1 MLHDDVYFSLIHQ
14 RTTRTSNK
22 DIEQGHR
29 KSSRSKTYRA
39 TLVTILKKYSRE
51 KQSVYTSTPSQTV
64 HLLTLLALPL
74 LTIAS
79 SPPMQP
85 HFEGLAAHAIAHLDL
100 LRATFYFTSI
110 QTSFT
115 LPHDIHFKVSR
126 IENGIDIKK
135 PSLIVAR
142 RTRAA
147 AVLVVDL
154 LRNDIQNLKTSRTG
168 VH

>member
-1 MLHDDVYFSLIHQ
+1 
-14 RTTRTSNK
+14 
-22 DIEQGHR
+22 
-29 KSSRSKTYRA
+29 
-39 TLVTILKKYSRE
+39 
-51 KQSVYTSTPSQTV
+51 
-64 HLLTLLALPL
+64 
-74 LTIAS
+74 
-79 SPPMQP
+79 MQP